1 MAKQKKFSPILGDL
15 SKLTPEAQNEYVLAI
30 CEFLNVPPELGL
42 IGLSWMDTGDGARQ
56 LTPYVRKGATDIIR
70 DRRGIDVDS
79 LDEANGP
86 GYVGWKVKGHD
97 SAGRHEIAVG
107 AVSIDGL
114 KGRAVADAVKTAQT
128 QACRRMTLQFAGGGF
143 LDESEIHEK
152 TSSLSNSAAALELLP
167 RAPAP
172 TVTPNVEAGKD
183 ITNSESVPKPEQ
195 STVLA
200 TDAESSG
207 QDMPPRVN
215 ISPAPILE
223 ETPKKRGRRHDGD
236 EYCLVVEEPKIPQSE
251 NSSTAAPI
259 SQTENQIAEEIP
271 KKRGRRRKT
280 VSLDSPSTPPSAPE
294 PAVLAVAASLPEQP
308 VEAIVTAGEPL
319 ARPEKQAPSAP
330 IAVPVVRET
339 LTEAPSD
346 GGEIPTKEQEEE
358 FRNRLSKYIN
368 EILPPA
374 GFLQSEKCGTRN
386 NKMKLFMKAMFP
398 KANLKMISVGQWKYL
413 LTFLDDHAKVGVES
427 LVQLIN
433 KQIGDI

>member
-15 SKLTPEAQNEYVLAI
+15 SKLTAEAQNEYVLAI
-30 CEFLNVPPELGL
+30 CEFLDVPPELGL
-42 IGLSWMDTGDGARQ
+42 IGLSWMDSGDGARN
-56 LTPYVRKGATDIIR
+56 LTPYVRRGATDIIR
-70 DRRGIDVDS
+70 NRRGIDIDS
-79 LDEANGP
+79 LVESNGSE
-86 GYVGWKVKGHD
+86 YVGWIVRGHD
-97 SAGRHEIAVG
+97 NTGRHEMAVG
-107 AVSIDGL
+107 AVSTDGI
-114 KGRAVADAVKTAQT
+114 KGRAIADAVKTSQT
-128 QACRRMTLQFAGGGF
+128 QALRRMTLQFAGGGF

-172 TVTPNVEAGKD
+172 TVMPNVEAGKD

-207 QDMPPRVN
+207 QDTPPRVN
-215 ISPAPILE
+215 VSSAPILE
-223 ETPKKRGRRHDGD
+223 ET
-236 EYCLVVEEPKIPQSE
+236 
-251 NSSTAAPI
+251 
-259 SQTENQIAEEIP
+259 P

-294 PAVLAVAASLPEQP
+294 PAASAVAASLPEQP

-330 IAVPVVRET
+330 IAEPVVRENSP
-339 LTEAPSD
+339 EVSSD
-346 GGEIPTKEQEEE
+346 WGEIPTKEQEEE

-413 LTFLDDHAKVGVES
+413 LTFLDDHAKISVEE
-427 LVQLIN
+427 LVKTIN
-433 KQIGDI
+433 RQIGEETA

>member
-97 SAGRHEIAVG
+97 STGRHEIAVG

-183 ITNSESVPKPEQ
+183 ITQTNHEFVVSEPLKIGDKVEINGEIR
-195 STVLA
+195 TVVA
-200 TDAESSG
+200 
-207 QDMPPRVN
+207 
-215 ISPAPILE
+215 
-223 ETPKKRGRRHDGD
+223 
-236 EYCLVVEEPKIPQSE
+236 
-251 NSSTAAPI
+251 STAAPI
-259 SQTENQIAEEIP
+259 RPNGKSDCGGNSKEA
-271 KKRGRRRKT
+271 G
-280 VSLDSPSTPPSAPE
+280 SPSQDRKFG
-294 PAVLAVAASLPEQP
+294 LAEHTSLGAGARRVSGCGSPGAACEGWPR
-308 VEAIVTAGEPL
+308 A
-319 ARPEKQAPSAP
+319 EKQATPAP

-339 LTEAPSD
+339 PTEAPSD

>member
-15 SKLTPEAQNEYVLAI
+15 SKLTAEAQNEYVLAI
-30 CEFLNVPPELGL
+30 CEFLDVPPELGL
-42 IGLSWMDTGDGARQ
+42 IGLSWMDSGDGARN
-56 LTPYVRKGATDIIR
+56 LTPYVRRGATDIIR
-70 DRRGIDVDS
+70 NRRGIDIDS
-79 LDEANGP
+79 LVESNGSE
-86 GYVGWKVKGHD
+86 YVGWIVRGHD
-97 SAGRHEIAVG
+97 NTGRHEMAVG
-107 AVSIDGL
+107 AVSTDGI
-114 KGRAVADAVKTAQT
+114 KGRAIADAVKTSQT
-128 QACRRMTLQFAGGGF
+128 QALRRMTLQFAGGGF

-172 TVTPNVEAGKD
+172 TVMPNVEAGKD

-207 QDMPPRVN
+207 QDTPPRVN
-215 ISPAPILE
+215 VSSAPILE
-223 ETPKKRGRRHDGD
+223 ET
-236 EYCLVVEEPKIPQSE
+236 
-251 NSSTAAPI
+251 
-259 SQTENQIAEEIP
+259 P

-280 VSLDSPSTPPSAPE
+280 VSLDSPSTPPSASE
-294 PAVLAVAASLPEQP
+294 PAASAVAAPLPEQP
-308 VEAIVTAGEPL
+308 VEALVTAGEPL
-319 ARPEKQAPSAP
+319 ARPEKQAPSAHLLP
-330 IAVPVVRET
+330 VPVVRET
-339 LTEAPSD
+339 SPEVPSD

>member
-30 CEFLNVPPELGL
+30 CEFLDVPPELGL
-42 IGLSWMDTGDGARQ
+42 IGLSWMDSGDGARN
-56 LTPYVRKGATDIIR
+56 LTPYVRRGATDIIR
-70 DRRGIDVDS
+70 NRRGIDIDS
-79 LDEANGP
+79 LVESNGSE
-86 GYVGWKVKGHD
+86 YVGWIVRGHD
-97 SAGRHEIAVG
+97 NTGRHEMAVG
-107 AVSIDGL
+107 AVSTDGI
-114 KGRAVADAVKTAQT
+114 KGRAIADAVKTSQT
-128 QACRRMTLQFAGGGF
+128 QALRRMTLQFAGGGF

-172 TVTPNVEAGKD
+172 TVMPNIEAGKD
-183 ITNSESVPKPEQ
+183 ITVLPDEKPE
-195 STVLA
+195 VYGEL
-200 TDAESSG
+200 G
-207 QDMPPRVN
+207 
-215 ISPAPILE
+215 PAIEIINE
-223 ETPKKRGRRHDGD
+223 EPKKRGR
-236 EYCLVVEEPKIPQSE
+236 
-251 NSSTAAPI
+251 
-259 SQTENQIAEEIP
+259 
-271 KKRGRRRKT
+271 KRRN

-294 PAVLAVAASLPEQP
+294 PAVLAVAAPLPEQP
-308 VEAIVTAGEPL
+308 VEALVTAGEPL

-330 IAVPVVRET
+330 PIAEPVVRENPP
-339 LTEAPSD
+339 EVPSD

-398 KANLKMISVGQWKYL
+398 KANLKIISVGQWKHL

>member
-15 SKLTPEAQNEYVLAI
+15 SKLTAEAQNEYVLAI

-223 ETPKKRGRRHDGD
+223 E
-236 EYCLVVEEPKIPQSE
+236 PKIPQSE

-294 PAVLAVAASLPEQP
+294 PAASAVAASLPEQP

-339 LTEAPSD
+339 PTEAPSD

>member
-30 CEFLNVPPELGL
+30 CEFLDVPPELGL

-97 SAGRHEIAVG
+97 STGRHEIAVG

-172 TVTPNVEAGKD
+172 TVMPNIEAGKD
-183 ITNSESVPKPEQ
+183 ITVLPDEKPKVYGE
-195 STVLA
+195 L
-200 TDAESSG
+200 G
-207 QDMPPRVN
+207 
-215 ISPAPILE
+215 PAIEIINE
-223 ETPKKRGRRHDGD
+223 EPKKRGR
-236 EYCLVVEEPKIPQSE
+236 
-251 NSSTAAPI
+251 
-259 SQTENQIAEEIP
+259 
-271 KKRGRRRKT
+271 KRRN

-294 PAVLAVAASLPEQP
+294 PTASAVAAPPEQP
-308 VEAIVTAGEPL
+308 AK
-319 ARPEKQAPSAP
+319 ARAEKQATPAP

-339 LTEAPSD
+339 PVEAPSD

-413 LTFLDDHAKVGVES
+413 LTFLDDHAKISVEE
-427 LVQLIN
+427 LVKTIN
-433 KQIGDI
+433 RQIGEETA

>member
-30 CEFLNVPPELGL
+30 CEFLDVPPELGL

-97 SAGRHEIAVG
+97 STGRHEIAVG

-172 TVTPNVEAGKD
+172 TVMPNVEAGID
-183 ITNSESVPKPEQ
+183 ITK
-195 STVLA
+195 
-200 TDAESSG
+200 
-207 QDMPPRVN
+207 
-215 ISPAPILE
+215 I
-223 ETPKKRGRRHDGD
+223 
-236 EYCLVVEEPKIPQSE
+236 EEPKIPQSE

-271 KKRGRRRKT
+271 KRRPGRKRKT

-294 PAVLAVAASLPEQP
+294 LTASAVAAPLPEQP
-308 VEAIVTAGEPL
+308 AEAIVTAGEPL

-330 IAVPVVRET
+330 PIAEPVVRENPP
-339 LTEAPSD
+339 EVPSD

-413 LTFLDDHAKVGVES
+413 LTFLDDHAKISVEE
-427 LVQLIN
+427 LVKTIN
-433 KQIGDI
+433 RQIGEETA